1 MGSSK
6 DDSIFFKCWFES
18 YQRYGQV
25 KDIVD
30 IRDQLFACCDTNLIA
45 CCDTNLTCTNT
56 CAWEWTDIK
65 SEVELFAEIQKI
77 PIVTESHLVNIVS
90 LCQQY
95 RSIVILAY
103 LIWLKSGDKL
113 MYASFQL
120 HVLQLPVMNRCLK
133 QTLL

>member
-1 MGSSK
+1 MVTAGTQKHRAEKVSSEVVKMRSSK
-6 DDSIFFKCWFES
+6 VDSIFFKCWFES

-77 PIVTESHLVNIVS
+77 PMSILFPYVS
-90 LCQQY
+90 
-95 RSIVILAY
+95 SIKV
-103 LIWLKSGDKL
+103 
-113 MYASFQL
+113 
-120 HVLQLPVMNRCLK
+120 
-133 QTLL
+133 